1 MMPNE
6 RTVLAH
12 IARKLFSDRT
22 EDIAVEALG
31 YILSESESTRRA
43 LQNVLRAGG
52 AEVGPIPDVRTQVS
66 GEDGETPDLAC
77 RDKDNVER
85 VLIEAK
91 FEAGLTENQPVAYLE
106 RLPTDKPSALLFVAP
121 SARFET
127 LWHELRRLVD
137 KSEIE
142 LGADIRKPNVQ
153 STAVGGKRRL
163 MLTSWRH
170 LLDRMA
176 SEAGAAG
183 DSRAEADIRQLLG
196 LTQRMD
202 DDAFLPIRPEELG
215 PKFPRRILGLQR
227 IINDVTERGKSAGW
241 IDTSSLS
248 TSASV
253 GGWGRYMRLRHV
265 GSAEHAGALFGY
277 NFAFWVK
284 HRDTPLRLR
293 FYEWDGTMRLNE
305 VRPRLEPLL
314 REDPPGV
321 IYESDYALV
330 PIYLPVGVEET
341 AVVDDVFKQLEHV
354 ARLIDPKG
362 FETTPVQA

>member
-1 MMPNE
+1 MADNQ
-6 RTVLAH
+6 TLLAH
-12 IARKLFSDRT
+12 LALKFSDRT

-31 YILSESESTRRA
+31 YILSESESARHA
-43 LQNVLRAGG
+43 LQNVLRTGG
-52 AEVGPIPDVRTQVS
+52 VEVSPMPYVRTQVS

-77 RDKDNVER
+77 RDKDDVER
-85 VLIEAK
+85 LLIEAK

-153 STAVGGKRRL
+153 SAAVGGERRL

-202 DDAFLPIRPEELG
+202 EEAFLPLRRDEFG
-215 PKFPRRILGLQR
+215 PGFPRRVLGLR
-227 IINDVTERGKSAGW
+227 SLIAKVSERGRQAGW
-241 IDTSSLS
+241 IVNPYWSGIHQTMKL
-248 TSASV
+248 
-253 GGWGRYMRLRHV
+253 
-265 GSAEHAGALFGY
+265 AGTFMWFGIE
-277 NFAFWVK
+277 FDLWAQ
-284 HRDTPLRLR
+284 HRETPLWLTVEPYDSVKRA
-293 FYEWDGTMRLNE
+293 E
-305 VRPRLEPLL
+305 VCRKLECLQQ
-314 REDPPGV
+314 EDPPG
-321 IYESDYALV
+321 IIDKGEYLLV
-330 PIYLPVGVEET
+330 PICLPVGVEET

-362 FETTPVQA
+362 FETTPAQP